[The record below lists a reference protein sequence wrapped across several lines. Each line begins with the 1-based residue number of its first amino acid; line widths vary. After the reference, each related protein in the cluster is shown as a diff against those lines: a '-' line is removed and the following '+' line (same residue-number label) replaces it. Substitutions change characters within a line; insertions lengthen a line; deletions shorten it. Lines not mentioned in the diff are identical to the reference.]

1 MSKRRDRRARRGQ
14 EDRDFAAA
22 DRIRDELKAEGIM
35 LGGRAGRHY
44 LAPGMN
50 APLYTT
56 EILRLAAS
64 LARAARARSRGRTR
78 RAALADLRQPD
89 RASPSSSTRSGG
101 SSGLSMQV
109 HACAFG
115 QASAAL
121 VERACDG
128 PRRTTKSRRRWL
140 TLSRWLAGEHD
151 EAGRLAGPRR
161 ACAGARR
168 AAARHGA
175 ILLPFRALL
184 AAIEA
189 AR

>member
-1 MSKRRDRRARRGQ
+1 
-14 EDRDFAAA
+14 
-22 DRIRDELKAEGIM
+22 
-35 LGGRAGRHY
+35 
-44 LAPGMN
+44 MN

-64 LARAARARSRGRTR
+64 LQEPHALEREDGRAELRSPTCGSRISLTVQLDEER
-78 RAALADLRQPD
+78 RVER
-89 RASPSSSTRSGG
+89 
-101 SSGLSMQV
+101 LSMDV

-121 VERACDG
+121 VERHSRG
-128 PRRTTKSRRRWL
+128 RTHDEISEAML
-140 TLSRWLAGEHD
+140 TLSHWLAD
-151 EAGRLAGPRR
+151 EQEESAGWPSLDSLAPARSRR
-161 ACAGARR
+161 S
-168 AAARHGA
+168 RHGA